1 MSVWSVDV
9 HYPVKVID
17 EVNTAV
23 MNQTFNFETD
33 PSITVMCLW
42 PPFELLGGLIVFRGA
57 SCRTS
62 RRTP

>member
-33 PSITVMCLW
+33 PSITVMCL
-42 PPFELLGGLIVFRGA
+42 
-57 SCRTS
+57 
-62 RRTP
+62 